1 MSIIRS
7 HQPRWHLLWVIG
19 LAGFVAGCS
28 SVIPKEAYRLPQ
40 SSLSEREA
48 QTRTFDVASDSEILQ
63 ASVALLQDM
72 EYNVDTIEHPL
83 GVLSASKV
91 VDADSALQKAGLVAA
106 DVVLSILSILSGTIP
121 SGSAYAGADDEISL
135 KITLVVLPSMARE
148 GQHTARITIQSVLI
162 DKSERVKEV
171 GLIEDPLVYQ
181 EVFEKLSKSLVLEG
195 VMK

>member
-7 HQPRWHLLWVIG
+7 CQQLFYGIVLS
-19 LAGFVAGCS
+19 GFVAGCAS
-28 SVIPKEAYRLPQ
+28 IPKEAYRLPQ

-48 QTRTFDVASDSEILQ
+48 QTRTFDVSDDAEILQ

-91 VDADSALQKAGLVAA
+91 VDADSATQKAGLIAA
-106 DVVLSILSILSGTIP
+106 DVAWAILSVISGT
-121 SGSAYAGADDEISL
+121 SVGGGAYAGADDEISL

-148 GQHTARITIQSVLI
+148 GQHTARITIQRILI

-171 GLIEDPLVYQ
+171 GLIEDPLIYQ
-181 EVFEKLSKSLVLEG
+181 EVFGKLSKSLVLEG

>member
-1 MSIIRS
+1 MSIIRGCQQLFYGIVLS
-7 HQPRWHLLWVIG
+7 
-19 LAGFVAGCS
+19 GFVAGCAS
-28 SVIPKEAYRLPQ
+28 IPKEAYRLPQ

-48 QTRTFDVASDSEILQ
+48 QTRTFDVSDDSEILQ

-72 EYNVDTIEHPL
+72 EYNVDTIEQPL

-91 VDADSALQKAGLVAA
+91 VDADSATQKAGLIAA
-106 DVVLSILSILSGTIP
+106 DIALGILSIIGGTAP

-148 GQHTARITIQSVLI
+148 GQHTARITIQRILI

-171 GLIEDPLVYQ
+171 GLIEDPLIYQ
-181 EVFEKLSKSLVLEG
+181 EVFGKLSKSLVLEG
-195 VMK
+195 AMK

>member
-1 MSIIRS
+1 MSITRGCLQFFCGTVLS
-7 HQPRWHLLWVIG
+7 
-19 LAGFVAGCS
+19 GFVAGCAS
-28 SVIPKEAYRLPQ
+28 IPKEAYRLPQ

-48 QTRTFDVASDSEILQ
+48 QTRTFDVSDDSEILQ

-72 EYNVDTIEHPL
+72 EYNVDTIEQPL

-91 VDADSALQKAGLVAA
+91 VDADSATQKAGLIAA
-106 DVVLSILSILSGTIP
+106 DIALGILSIIGGTAP

-148 GQHTARITIQSVLI
+148 GQHTARITIQRILI
-162 DKSERVKEV
+162 DKSDRVKEV
-171 GLIEDPLVYQ
+171 GLIEDPLIYQ
-181 EVFEKLSKSLVLEG
+181 EVFGKLSKSLALEG

>member
-7 HQPRWHLLWVIG
+7 YQHGWDLLGVIV
-19 LAGFVAGCS
+19 LTGFVAGCS
-28 SVIPKEAYRLPQ
+28 SIPKEAYRLPQ

-48 QTRTFDVASDSEILQ
+48 QTRTFDVSDDSKIFQ

-72 EYNVDTIEHPL
+72 EYNIDAIEQPL
-83 GVLSASKV
+83 GALSASKV

-106 DVVLSILSILSGTIP
+106 DVALAILSVISGT
-121 SGSAYAGADDEISL
+121 SVVGGAYAGADDEISL

-148 GQHTARITIQSVLI
+148 GQYTARITIQRVLI

-181 EVFEKLSKSLVLEG
+181 EVFEKLSKSLHLEG
-195 VMK
+195 VIQ

>member
-7 HQPRWHLLWVIG
+7 CQHGWHLLGVIV
-19 LAGFVAGCS
+19 LTGFVAGCS
-28 SVIPKEAYRLPQ
+28 SIPKEAYRLPQ

-48 QTRTFDVASDSEILQ
+48 QTRTFDVSDDSEIFQ

-72 EYNVDTIEHPL
+72 EYNVDAIEQPL

-91 VDADSALQKAGLVAA
+91 VDADSAQQKAALVAA
-106 DVVLSILSILSGTIP
+106 DVALAILSVISGT
-121 SGSAYAGADDEISL
+121 SVGASAYAGADDEISL

-148 GQHTARITIQSVLI
+148 GRHTARITIQRVLI

-181 EVFEKLSKSLVLEG
+181 EVFEKLSKSLLLEG
-195 VMK
+195 AMQ

>member
-7 HQPRWHLLWVIG
+7 HQPRWHLPCMIVLT
-19 LAGFVAGCS
+19 GFVAGCS
-28 SVIPKEAYRLPQ
+28 SIPKKAFRLPQ

-48 QTRTFDVASDSEILQ
+48 QTRSFDVASDSEILQ
-63 ASVALLQDM
+63 VSVALLQDM

-91 VDADSALQKAGLVAA
+91 VDADSAQQKAGLIAVDVA
-106 DVVLSILSILSGTIP
+106 LGILSILSGTTP

-148 GQHTARITIQSVLI
+148 GQHTARITIQRVLI

-171 GLIEDPLVYQ
+171 GVIDDPLVYQ
-181 EVFEKLSKSLVLEG
+181 KVFEKLSKSLVLEG